1 MLMQIRVL
9 TFVKTLICMALAAIV
24 LSPKLYW
31 ISLQD
36 PPCESDLR
44 AFAHVE
50 TKPEQN
56 SHLCKV
62 YKAAT
67 PEPANTVSDCV
78 RTFGL
83 V

>member
-9 TFVKTLICMALAAIV
+9 TFVKTLICTAHAAIV
-24 LSPKLYW
+24 SPKLYS
-31 ISLQD
+31 IILQD